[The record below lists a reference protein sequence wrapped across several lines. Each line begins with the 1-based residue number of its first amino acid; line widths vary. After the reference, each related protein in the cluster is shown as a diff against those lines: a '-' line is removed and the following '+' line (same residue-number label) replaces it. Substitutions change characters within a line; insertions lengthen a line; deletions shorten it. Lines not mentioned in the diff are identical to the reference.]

1 MARLIRARVLL
12 CTLVFGFQAVL
23 AQTTGFNFPPEDLDS
38 SGDDDDSFSG
48 SGAGS
53 LPSVSAWDVPL
64 QESINTSSSPSVAP
78 DVGDHDPE
86 AQGTTETT
94 SEDYQRIPVSPTNM
108 HVFLVNGLMTDK
120 PVGSVE
126 EEVGVFTEQAVTSSA
141 VVTARVPVTHHTYT
155 VRTTTS
161 QASSTVGVIEP
172 VVYHDLYHEVSS
184 NDKEEPASDIVPT
197 INSLDATS
205 STTTSLV
212 FIKDTSSQPEE
223 GILPPEDGSGDQGD
237 FMFGGTDEKAEI
249 ETEIRPVEETG
260 AGSRSLHPGTHDTKS
275 AGASQGLMDR
285 KDVLAGVIAG
295 GLVGLLFA
303 GFLVGFM
310 LYRMKKKDEGS
321 YSLDEP
327 KQSNGGYQKPHKQE
341 EFYA

>member
-1 MARLIRARVLL
+1 MAKLIRARVLL
-12 CTLVFGFQAVL
+12 CALVFGVQAVL
-23 AQTTGFNFPPEDLDS
+23 AQTTDFNFPPEDLDS

-53 LPSVSAWDVPL
+53 LPSVVAWDIPL
-64 QESINTSSSPSVAP
+64 QGSINTSSSPSAAP
-78 DVGDHDPE
+78 DVEDHEPE
-86 AQGTTETT
+86 AQGTETP

-108 HVFLVNGLMTDK
+108 HVLLVNDLVTDK
-120 PVGSVE
+120 PVVSVE
-126 EEVGVFTEQAVTSSA
+126 EEVDMFTEQATTSSA
-141 VVTARVPVTHHTYT
+141 VVTARVPVTHHTST
-155 VRTTTS
+155 LRITTS
-161 QASSTVGVIEP
+161 YASSTVGILEP
-172 VVYHDLYHEVSS
+172 EVYHNVYHEVSS
-184 NDKEEPASDIVPT
+184 SDIEGPANDIVPT
-197 INSLDATS
+197 IHSLDATS

-212 FIKDTSSQPEE
+212 FIKNTSSQPEE
-223 GILPPEDGSGDQGD
+223 DILSPEDGSGDQGD
-237 FMFGGTDEKAEI
+237 FTFGGPGEK
-249 ETEIRPVEETG
+249 TENRAVEELGTE
-260 AGSRSLHPGTHDTKS
+260 SRALGPGTHDTKS

-303 GFLVGFM
+303 AFLVGFM